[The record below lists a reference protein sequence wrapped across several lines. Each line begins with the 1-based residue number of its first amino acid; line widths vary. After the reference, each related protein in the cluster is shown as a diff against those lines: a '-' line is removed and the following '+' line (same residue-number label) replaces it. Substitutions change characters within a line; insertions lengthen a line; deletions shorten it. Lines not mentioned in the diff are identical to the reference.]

1 MKIMDQNLP
10 KYYSSTTECY
20 LRMKPPGGVMTIKD
34 FRRFMR
40 SINLELSESMEKEL
54 FAE

>member
-40 SINLELSESMEKEL
+40 SINLELSECMEKEL